1 MPATLAYLATMLYN
15 PNNIAWEGSPA
26 TTELEIEVALDLA

>member
-1 MPATLAYLATMLYN
+1 MPATLAYLAIILYN
-15 PNNIAWEGSPA
+15 PNNIAWEGSPP